1 MVALVRIALSRPYT
15 FVVLAL
21 LLLIIGPLAALRTPT
36 DIFPDIR
43 IPVIGVVWQ
52 YTGLPPDQMAGR
64 ITTPFERALT
74 TTVNDIEHIVSNS
87 YNGFGIVKI
96 FFQPNVDIRTANAQV
111 TAISQTLI
119 KAMPPGA
126 TPPLILNYYA
136 STVPIIQVALSGD
149 GLTEQNLA
157 DIGINQLRTP
167 LITVPGAAIP
177 YPYGG
182 KMRQIQIDLDPQAL
196 QSRGLSGQDVANALA
211 AQNLITPAGT
221 QKIGTFEYNI
231 QLNNSPLKMEELGD
245 LPIKTVNGAMV
256 YVRDIATVRD
266 GNPPQTNIVH
276 VNGNRSVL
284 MMVLKAGAI
293 STLDII
299 AGIKQ
304 KVIDVKDQLPD
315 ALRIGFIGDQSV
327 FVRSAISGVAYEGI
341 IAALLTSVMI
351 LLFLGSWRSTL
362 IIAVSIPL
370 SVFGAVMMLWAI
382 GETLNIM
389 TLGGLALAVGI
400 LVDEATVTIEN
411 INWHL
416 EQGKGVETAI
426 MDGANQIVVPAFV
439 SLSCI
444 CIVFVPMFFLTGVA
458 RFLFVPLA
466 EAVMF
471 AMLWSFILSRTLV
484 PTMAKYLLHQHHTYA
499 EDEAPPPSRNPLVRF
514 QRGFEARFEAVRDF
528 YRDLLALAIHGR
540 GVFVTVFLCFV
551 AASFLL
557 VPFVGRNFFPSVDTG
572 SILMHVRTQIGTRV
586 EESAN
591 QFAEVQKAIR
601 WIIPPGEIDTLADNI
616 GMPISGINMTYNNT
630 GVIGPQDGDIQI
642 KLKEGHRPTA
652 GYVQALRE
660 QLPRAFPG
668 MTFAFLPA
676 DIVSQIL
683 NFGAPAPIDLQVRG
697 ADVNAN
703 FVYANKLLSR
713 LRRIPGIA
721 DARIQQSPSNPTFNI
736 DVDRTRAQYVGLTE
750 RDVTNSLVVN
760 LAGSGQV
767 APTYYLNPDNGV
779 SYSIVMQTP
788 QYQID
793 SLSALEALPITAGN
807 AGTPPILGGIAD
819 ITRSTSSAVVSQYD
833 IQPMVQIYATPQ
845 GRDLGAVAADV
856 KAIIADTAK
865 EVPKGSSVVLLGQV
879 QTMNDA
885 FSGLLFGLLAAIVL
899 IYLLI
904 VVNFQSWSD
913 PFVIITALPAALAGI
928 VWTLFATRTTLSVP
942 ALTGAIMC
950 MGVATANSVLVI
962 SFAKER
968 YEELGDPV
976 AAAIEAGFVRFRP
989 VVMTALAMI
998 IGMMPMALALGDGG
1012 EQNAPLGRAVVGGL
1026 IFATVATLIFV
1037 PVVFSMV
1044 HSKQG
1049 ARAAAA
1055 PETINAHWRQS
1066 RRRTGDF
1073 KCPLNEALRSRAG
1086 SWASSGS
1093 SPASSRCWWW

>member
-21 LLLIIGPLAALRTPT
+21 LILIAGPLAALRTPT

-52 YTGLPPDQMAGR
+52 YTGLSPDQMSGR
-64 ITTPFERALT
+64 MVTPFERALT
-74 TTVNDIEHIVSNS
+74 TTVNDIEHIVANS
-87 YNGFGIVKI
+87 YNGIGIIKI

-111 TAISQTLI
+111 TAISQTLL
-119 KAMPPGA
+119 KQMPPGA
-126 TPPLILNYYA
+126 TPPLILNYNA
-136 STVPIIQVALSGD
+136 STVPIIQIALSGE

-182 KMRQIQIDLDPQAL
+182 KQRQIQIDINPDQL

-211 AQNLITPAGT
+211 AQNLITPVGT
-221 QKIGTFEYNI
+221 QKIGEFEYNL
-231 QLNNSPLKMEELGD
+231 QLNNSPLKINELGD

-256 YVRDIATVRD
+256 YIRDVASVRD

-284 MMVLKAGAI
+284 MMVLKSGFT

-304 KVIDVKDQLPD
+304 KVIESRD
-315 ALRIGFIGDQSV
+315 ALPEALKIDFIGDQSV
-327 FVRSAISGVAYEGI
+327 FVRGAVNGVIFEGVV
-341 IAALLTSVMI
+341 AALLTSVMI

-370 SVFGAVMMLWAI
+370 SVFGAVTMLYAV

-416 EQGKGVETAI
+416 EQGKPVEAAI

-439 SLSCI
+439 SLLCI

-458 RFLFVPLA
+458 RFLFVPMA

-484 PTMAKYLLHQHHTYA
+484 PTMAKYLLQQHEHH
-499 EDEAPPPSRNPLVRF
+499 EGGPPPSRNPLVWF
-514 QRGFEARFEAVRDF
+514 QRGFERRFEQIRAG
-528 YRDLLALAIHGR
+528 YRDLLMFALRAR
-540 GVFVTVFLCFV
+540 AVFVIGFLCFI
-551 AASFLL
+551 ASSFLL
-557 VPFVGRNFFPSVDTG
+557 VPYIGRNFFPAVDTG
-572 SILMHVRTQIGTRV
+572 SILMHVRTQVGTRI
-586 EESAN
+586 EETAN
-591 QFAEVQKAIR
+591 QFADVQKVIR
-601 WIIPPGEIDTLADNI
+601 KIIPPSEIETLADNI

-630 GVIGPQDGDIQI
+630 GVIGSQDGDIQI

-652 GYVQALRE
+652 EYVKIMRE
-660 QLPRAFPG
+660 QLPAAFPG

-697 ADVNAN
+697 ADAAAN
-703 FVYANKLLSR
+703 YAHANKLLTR
-713 LRRIPGIA
+713 IRRIPGIA
-721 DARIQQSPSNPTFNI
+721 DPRIQQSPNNPTFNVA
-736 DVDRTRAQYVGLTE
+736 VDRTRAQYVGLTE
-750 RDVTNSLVVN
+750 RDVTNSLTVN

-767 APTYYLNPDNGV
+767 APTYFLNPENGV

-788 QYQID
+788 QFQID
-793 SLSALEALPITAGN
+793 SLSALEALPISPAVATTQ
-807 AGTPPILGGIAD
+807 TPPILGGIAD
-819 ITRSTSSAVVSQYD
+819 ITRTVSSAVVSQYD
-833 IQPMVQIYATPQ
+833 IQPMFQIFATPQ
-845 GRDLGAVAADV
+845 GRDLGAVANDV
-856 KAIIADTAK
+856 RAVIADTASQA
-865 EVPKGSSVVLLGQV
+865 PRGTSVVLLGQV
-879 QTMNDA
+879 QTMDAA
-885 FSGLLFGLLAAIVL
+885 FSGLLFGLLAAVVL

-928 VWTLFATRTTLSVP
+928 IWMLFTTRTTLSVP

-962 SFAKER
+962 SFARER
-968 YEELGDPV
+968 YQELGDPIQ
-976 AAAIEAGFVRFRP
+976 AAIEAGFVRFRP
-989 VVMTALAMI
+989 VLMTALAMV
-998 IGMMPMALALGDGG
+998 IGMTPMALGLGEGG
-1012 EQNAPLGRAVVGGL
+1012 EQNAPLGRAVIGGL
-1026 IFATVATLIFV
+1026 VFATTATLMFV

-1044 HSKQG
+1044 HKKLG
-1049 ARAAAA
+1049 ASAAA
-1055 PETINAHWRQS
+1055 PLEMQHAH
-1066 RRRTGDF
+1066 
-1073 KCPLNEALRSRAG
+1073 
-1086 SWASSGS
+1086 
-1093 SPASSRCWWW
+1093 